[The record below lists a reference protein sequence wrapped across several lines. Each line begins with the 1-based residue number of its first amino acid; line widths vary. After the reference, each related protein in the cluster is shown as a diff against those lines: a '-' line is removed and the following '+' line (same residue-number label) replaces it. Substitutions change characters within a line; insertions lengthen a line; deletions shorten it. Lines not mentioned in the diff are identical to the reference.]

1 MKNIAF
7 RILAPIFLAAAI
19 SYCLLSCSK
28 TPEKDWSS
36 EIDDIYSRLW
46 KIENPHINTIQ
57 EQLDTMRAVFPKLD
71 ATDEAFKAYSDSLS
85 KSLSSL
91 STAFPEI
98 EAKTITLHK
107 AFDKAISD
115 AASTT
120 GPDTEARIKKISIV
134 KDDVLAQIECARVL
148 TYKVFSE
155 LNDAVSLSA
164 RIDVTFRTDIADTRE
179 YVETMSSDDWA
190 KVSISTLDHADKLA
204 TDLAYINA
212 LAKGL
217 NSTFSE
223 LQSILSGSLRSE
235 VAAAMLPVLSYFS
248 KDLASEIIGDYS
260 RVAYSASQSMEKAYT
275 SKLATSVA
283 IASENLRNSV
293 NPALGEYGTL
303 VEADS
308 LFSNSGRWLEAQLYS
323 QKTYLEDIASS
334 TVIDVKTD
342 AATEDTKDT
351 QEELNSSSEQLHS
364 DLSSGATL
372 LREEY
377 SKAIQEA
384 INSNEGSLKGKIA
397 IGVVEANISAWE
409 LLKATES
416 EKASLN
422 KRVSGVWSNVSIVR
436 KALIQGD
443 SGEINSRIDEIARR
457 IQSITFVPEYSD
469 GKITAY
475 YRQTDDGTILPLNSH
490 VRFDIRPSSAA
501 EELAA
506 VWQQALSMRGIYT
519 LTRAYGGDEFDI
531 AIVNVVASNG
541 RLDITFRSSSI
552 EECFFENEVSASLCL
567 IVSQGDSQKSSS
579 YIPLIPKSL
588 NWIEI
593 PDAVFRDYLIQTY
606 DSDRDGNI
614 STFEAAAVKDLD
626 VSELAATSHIH
637 SLEGI
642 NYFTGLETLNCA
654 GHHLTSLDLTS
665 NTKLVALNCKGN
677 ELTQVNLTKCSELE
691 TIDLSDNELSDID
704 VSKNSALKVLN
715 MDNNDELK
723 ELDVINNKALENLSA
738 QNTSLT
744 RLDLTDNPA
753 LTRVNIFGPLSREIS
768 VMVPSQEWLS
778 SITLISNYG
787 TTYYERDIPFFFNGS
802 IEIDGVIWKQYD
814 SKASEADLYG
824 GVTKWGVARDD
835 CPSGWKLPARGD
847 FEGISE
853 NASPWTEFKGLNGR
867 WFSGSQPYSESV
879 PAVFLNAIN
888 SGSSCGVYWGN
899 DYVGD
904 RTLNALY
911 FTASKIYPNH
921 TGYTFDFSNDRFGS
935 RCVKE

>member
-7 RILAPIFLAAAI
+7 RILAPIFLAAAF

-71 ATDEAFKAYSDSLS
+71 AADEAFKAYSDSLA
-85 KSLSSL
+85 KLQSSL
-91 STAFPEI
+91 SAELFKI
-98 EAKTITLHK
+98 EAKTTTLYE
-107 AFDKAISD
+107 AFDKVISD
-115 AASTT
+115 AASVT
-120 GPDTEARIKKISIV
+120 GPDTEAKIKKLNIIR
-134 KDDVLAQIECARVL
+134 DDVLAQIDGARVL

-155 LNDAVSLSA
+155 LNDAVKLSE

-179 YVETMSSDDWA
+179 YVETISTDDWA
-190 KVSISTLDHADKLA
+190 KVSISTLDHADKLD

-217 NSTFSE
+217 NSAFSE
-223 LQSILSGSLRSE
+223 LQSILSESLRSE
-235 VAAAMLPVLSYFS
+235 VAAAMKPVLSYFS
-248 KDLASEIIGDYS
+248 KDLASEIISDYA
-260 RVAYSASQSMEKAYT
+260 RAAHTASLSLEKAYS
-275 SKLATSVA
+275 SKLAASVS

-308 LFSNSGRWLEAQLYS
+308 LFSHSGRWLEAQLHS

-334 TVIDVKTD
+334 TFIVVETN
-342 AATEDTKDT
+342 AATEDNNDA
-351 QEELNSSSEQLHS
+351 QEELNSSSAQLHS
-364 DLSSGATL
+364 DFSSGSTL
-372 LREEY
+372 LQEEY
-377 SKAIQEA
+377 RKAIQEA
-384 INSNEGSLKGKIA
+384 INSNDGSLKGKIA

-409 LLKATES
+409 LLKGIES
-416 EKASLN
+416 EETSLN
-422 KRVSGVWSNVSIVR
+422 KRISGVWSNVSTVR
-436 KALIQGD
+436 KALIQND
-443 SGEINSRIDEIARR
+443 TDELNSRIDEIARR

-469 GKITAY
+469 GKVTAY
-475 YRQTDDGTILPLNSH
+475 YRQSDDGTILPLNSH
-490 VRFDIRPSSAA
+490 IRFDIRPSSAA
-501 EELAA
+501 EELVT
-506 VWQQALSMRGIYT
+506 VWQQALSLRGIYT
-519 LTRAYGGDEFDI
+519 LTRVAGGDEFDI
-531 AIVNVVASNG
+531 TINNVVASNG

-552 EECFFENEVSASLCL
+552 EECFFENKISASLCL
-567 IVSQGDSQKSSS
+567 LVSQGYSQKSSS

-593 PDAVFRDYLIQTY
+593 PDVVFRDYLLEMY
-606 DSDRDGNI
+606 DTDGDGNI
-614 STFEAAAVKDLD
+614 STYEAAAVKDLNL
-626 VSELAATSHIH
+626 SELAENNYIH

-642 NYFTGLETLNCA
+642 AYFTGLETLNCA

-665 NTKLVALNCKGN
+665 NTKLITLNCKGN
-677 ELTQVNLTKCSELE
+677 ELTQVNLTNCSELE

-704 VSKNSALKVLN
+704 VTKNSALKILN
-715 MDNNDELK
+715 MDNNDKLK

-738 QNTSLT
+738 QNTGLT

-768 VMVPSQEWLS
+768 VMVPTQEWLS

-867 WFSGSQPYSESV
+867 WFSGSKPYSESV
-879 PAVFLNAIN
+879 PAVFLNATN

-911 FTASKIYPNH
+911 FNASKIYPNH